1 MIRIFYG
8 NILTCSNSFLRSL
21 PQQPT
26 VPVFATK
33 STYTVKYKNVVMDT
47 SHIYADMH
55 KWIGNN

>member
-1 MIRIFYG
+1 MNDK
-8 NILTCSNSFLRSL
+8 NILWKYLNCCSNSFLRSL

-55 KWIGNN
+55 K